1 MSVDKAKIEVIGGQM
16 IYSKLT
22 TKVER
27 KIYAIGKDHCWLD
40 MINRNMRPKK
50 WNKPTTKGTR
60 VTFTSI
66 NSEQDVESAFTELEQ
81 YLQESNAEH
90 GTDLCLNRKESEANE

>member
-27 KIYAIGKDHCWLD
+27 KIYAIGKAHCWLD

-81 YLQESNAEH
+81 YLQEINAEH
-90 GTDLCLNRKESEANE
+90 GTDLCLNRKERETNE